1 MLRRNCPTGR
11 KKNLSNEKH
20 WEPEVFKAPEK
31 NVVLGGKPSEYEIPM
46 KNEILEE
53 IWCTREE
60 IEQEYGGDLR
70 KVFNAMKKK
79 TAALKKRAP
88 LKLPVSKKRVSNIHT
103 GLK

>member
-1 MLRRNCPTGR
+1 
-11 KKNLSNEKH
+11 
-20 WEPEVFKAPEK
+20 
-31 NVVLGGKPSEYEIPM
+31 M

-79 TAALKKRAP
+79 TAASKKCPP
-88 LKLPVSKKRVSNIHT
+88 LKLPVNKKRVSNIHT